1 MNDNENMIDQSQ
13 LAQSVS
19 EKIPYDF
26 TEFILV
32 KPLDKIMVKKEV
44 TELPNTKPVKDTD
57 GVEAIEGEPKTEVK
71 EVESD
76 FSKGIIIKLPISYT
90 LQLESEKASD
100 RRYMPHFN
108 IGDVV
113 VYRTMAAKSFD
124 LLKDSKMIKT
134 YDVVAINR

>member
-1 MNDNENMIDQSQ
+1 MNDNGKMIDHVQ
-13 LAQSVS
+13 LAQCVS

-26 TEFILV
+26 TDFILV

-44 TELPNTKPVKDTD
+44 TELPNTKPVKDAD
-57 GVEAIEGEPKTEVK
+57 GVEAVEGEPKTEVK

-76 FSKGIIIKLPISYT
+76 FSKGIIIKLPISYA

-100 RRYMPHFN
+100 RQYMPHFN

-113 VYRTMAAKSFD
+113 VYRTMAAKPFD

>member
-44 TELPNTKPVKDTD
+44 TELPNTKPVKDAD
-57 GVEAIEGEPKTEVK
+57 GVEAVEGEPKTEVK

-76 FSKGIIIKLPISYT
+76 YQQGVVIKIPSTYKETDNKLMSV
-90 LQLESEKASD
+90 K
-100 RRYMPHFN
+100 
-108 IGDVV
+108 IGDIIL
-113 VYRTMAAKSFD
+113 YKPTRTMPFD
-124 LLKDSKMIKT
+124 LLKDSRLIR
-134 YDVVAINR
+134 YFDIVAVKND

>member
-1 MNDNENMIDQSQ
+1 MNEDKLMDQSQ
-13 LAQSVS
+13 LAESVA
-19 EKIPYDF
+19 EKIPYTFHDCF
-26 TEFILV
+26 LV

-44 TELPNTKPVKDTD
+44 TELPNNKPVKDKD
-57 GVEAIEGEPKTEVK
+57 GVEAVEGTPKTEVK